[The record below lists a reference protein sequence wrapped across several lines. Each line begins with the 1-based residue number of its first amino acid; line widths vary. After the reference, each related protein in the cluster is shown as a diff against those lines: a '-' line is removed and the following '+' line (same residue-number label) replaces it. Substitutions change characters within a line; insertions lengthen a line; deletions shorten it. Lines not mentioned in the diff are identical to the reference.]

1 MPAGRKIRDSRDARA
16 CLDRVKSSGGS
27 RAERAR
33 AHGIDG
39 RSLHGWERNLARRG
53 QVVEPSPRIV
63 ELVPAPVSR
72 SAAR

>member
-16 CLDRVKSSGGS
+16 CLDRVKSSAVS
-27 RAERAR
+27 RAEWAR

-39 RSLHGWERNLARRG
+39 RSLHAWEMNLARRG
-53 QVVEPSPRIV
+53 QVAKPSPRLV
-63 ELVPAPVSR
+63 EMVPAPVSR